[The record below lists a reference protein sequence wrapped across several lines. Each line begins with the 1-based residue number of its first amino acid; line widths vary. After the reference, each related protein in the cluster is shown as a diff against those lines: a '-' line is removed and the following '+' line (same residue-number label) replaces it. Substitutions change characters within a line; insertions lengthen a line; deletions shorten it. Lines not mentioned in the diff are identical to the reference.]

1 MEIQLL
7 FLVGFALVICLYF
20 NGRFNYE
27 QSKLLAERVSTHK
40 KLEIDLDGFC
50 GTWVSAKGVVFV
62 FDKDGTVDVIDE
74 GGFFGFVTPKG
85 GAMTLDYEVVGSVI
99 KFSVGGTVYINK
111 LLINGCVS
119 FDYIDGARL
128 NLHFNDDTYEFV
140 KLGLG

>member
-7 FLVGFALVICLYF
+7 FGVGLALVGCLYL
-20 NGRFNYE
+20 NGRYKYAH
-27 QSKLLAERVSTHK
+27 SKFLAERVSTHK

-74 GGFFGFVTPKG
+74 GVFFGFVTPKG

-99 KFSVGGTVYINK
+99 KFSAGGSVYINK
-111 LLINGCVS
+111 LLINGCVP
-119 FDYIDGARL
+119 FDYIDGAKL
-128 NLHFNDDTYEFV
+128 SLHFNDDTYEFV
-140 KLGLG
+140 KLDLE

>member
-1 MEIQLL
+1 MGFELL
-7 FLVGFALVICLYF
+7 CGVGLAFVGGVYL
-20 NGRFNYE
+20 NGRYKYAH
-27 QSKLLAERVSTHK
+27 SKFLAERISTHK

-74 GGFFGFVTPKG
+74 GGFLGFVTPKG